1 MIRDFS
7 EKAKQKLEGYADDAA
22 ASSTWGKINDW
33 FSDRGMDFRS
43 WTGKL
48 GIENYINDVDTYHQK
63 IIDKN
68 NATKKKIDT
77 IFSNV
82 QSVDTK
88 SMAAMNRQITCGNN
102 IIKLIN
108 DLAASISPDGG
119 NLDMAGMKGTL
130 DADVARIKNPE
141 SAKNEKTEK
150 EKLGAGD
157 TSCKKSSDPVNLS
170 TGNFIYDHEDMQAG
184 GEIPL
189 SFHRYYNSKDTGTGT
204 MGSCFLHNYEMEV
217 QKQPDQK
224 AAVRM
229 HDGQFYY
236 FAETDT
242 GYVAE
247 NAAMG
252 LLERTEDG
260 YKLTCHPGMDAVYF
274 DKNGKAARQEN
285 TNKRGITF
293 IRDERGRL
301 EKAETDTGSFLE
313 YAYDSEG
320 MLKEVTDHAGRKV
333 KLEYDGDML
342 KTVTTPSGAVYTYS
356 YGDNGR
362 ITETVNARNVTA
374 VRNRYDSL
382 FRVTHQEFPDGGTMD
397 FEYDDKNSRVTL
409 TERNGSRI
417 TYVHDSR
424 YRNTATLY
432 EDGTR
437 EKYLYNDRNQCICRT
452 DRNGHTVRMS
462 YDSRGN
468 LTQTVDAGK
477 RRINFTYDIY
487 NNLTSLSINGKTR
500 LKNHYDSKGNL
511 TGTTDALG
519 NRTKIKNDVF
529 GRAEKI
535 TYADGSSTEISYDR
549 RGNITA
555 VTDGNGNSTSY
566 EYDLL
571 NRVIKTTDANN
582 NGTHFSYDAS
592 DRIST
597 VTDALGNVRKYTY
610 NAGGKVTGLTDFDGK
625 TVSFDYNDL
634 GKISAYTDKEGYR
647 AELAYDRMWNV
658 SSIKSPDGG
667 IQRFI
672 YDSDNRLKEHTLPM
686 GGKIR
691 YAYDAAGNLL
701 SETDA
706 AGNTARYA
714 YDEAD
719 RLVRMEA
726 ADGAVTTFGYD
737 HEGNLVSETDALGHV
752 TEYTYDDLGRRTSVT
767 DTAGA
772 TTSVCYNEIGN
783 VDRICHPNGSSTVY
797 TYEKG
802 GRLRSVLYPD
812 GSGEKYSYDAKGNM
826 TERITMSGERY
837 HYSYD
842 VLDRIVSITNAVGGT
857 QHFEYDAL
865 GHVTEAAD
873 ENGNITRYEYTPNG
887 NLSKVTDAL
896 GNETFYQYD
905 AMGHLTQTSC
915 TGTGGEQTQNTAYT
929 WDKEGHVVAVTDPLG
944 DVERYTYDP
953 AGRMKEKVDKDGYET
968 SFRYGKD
975 GQVEEICYADGRTVS
990 LTYNA
995 IRQLEEVKDWL
1006 GTTRIAVDEAGRVS
1020 SVTDPYG
1027 KTVGYE
1033 WGSMGERTSVLYP
1046 DGRKAAYEYNKAM
1059 QLTAMKLISNGSQ
1072 EKTIRYRYDDAGRLT
1087 GKQFPGGS
1095 STSYAYG
1102 NLGRVSEILHTGAD
1116 FSEHYIYGY
1125 DILGNKTSAAK
1136 ERTGIQADSGRYEYS
1151 YDEMNRLTG
1160 VMHDGQQLR
1169 SYSYDAFG
1177 NRRRKTEYTQNGKL
1191 ITTYGYNTKN
1201 QLTTENS
1208 ENGIRNYSYDHR
1220 GNLLSVTS
1228 GEEVLK
1234 AYGFDA
1240 ANQMSSSMGMTDG
1253 IIQKAVYQYNGL
1265 GHRMGQSI
1273 ATGDA
1278 APARTIR
1285 YTLDLTRQYHN
1296 LLQKT
1301 TDRRTDGNLLH
1312 SSQIYF
1318 WDGNVAGMEE
1328 EGRDH
1333 FYFQDDLGSPMRLA
1347 DEAGRSEEAYGFDE
1361 FGNDIRT
1368 AKDIFQDSL
1377 QSFGFTGYQMDSA
1390 GGLYFAQA
1398 RRYDAGAGRFV
1409 SEDFLKGHI
1418 AVPYTMNHYSYCW
1431 NRPMD
1436 LVDLNGKF
1444 PSLRDLKKFW
1454 NKYIYGEETIGSSTN
1469 TVVTGKNWGIG
1480 TYHSEV
1486 YDITKTSDKYTGSW
1500 IKNVTTLGNDGNSQ
1514 SYSLNIPSADLGKG
1528 NKFGI
1533 PTSLGVTFSNGGVS
1547 LDANIGIDLGK
1558 LNVNIPISIG
1568 LNWDNLV
1575 SVDASLNGGWA
1586 DNSYGLDLSA
1596 GLHPGSNVKLGV
1608 HEKHAVDEK
1617 TTIKTENGVYM
1628 RMGYVYVVVIA
1639 AAALGSMLYGNDP
1652 SSAGQTI
1659 INFINNFVNNGVCP
1673 ALQ

>member
-1 MIRDFS
+1 MTRDFS

-22 ASSTWGKINDW
+22 ASSTWGKIKDW
-33 FSDRGMDFRS
+33 FSDRGMDFQS

-130 DADVARIKNPE
+130 DADAARIKNPE
-141 SAKNEKTEK
+141 SAKSEKTEK

-274 DKNGKAARQEN
+274 DENGKAARQEN

-301 EKAETDTGSFLE
+301 AKAETDTGSFLE
-313 YAYDSEG
+313 YAYNSEG
-320 MLKEVTDHAGRKV
+320 MLMEVTDHVGRKV
-333 KLEYDGDML
+333 KLEYDGGML

-477 RRINFTYDIY
+477 RRINFTYDIF
-487 NNLTSLSINGKTR
+487 NNLTSLSINGRTR

-519 NRTKIKNDVF
+519 NRTTIKNDVF

-535 TYADGSSTEISYDR
+535 TYADGSSTELSYDR

-582 NGTHFSYDAS
+582 NGIHFSYDAS

-647 AELAYDRMWNV
+647 AEIAYDRMWNV

-691 YAYDAAGNLL
+691 YAYDEAGNLL

-706 AGNTARYA
+706 AG
-714 YDEAD
+714 
-719 RLVRMEA
+719 
-726 ADGAVTTFGYD
+726 AVTGII
-737 HEGNLVSETDALGHV
+737 
-752 TEYTYDDLGRRTSVT
+752 
-767 DTAGA
+767 
-772 TTSVCYNEIGN
+772 YNEAGN
-783 VDRICHPNGSSTVY
+783 VAEIRYPNGSRTMY
-797 TYEKG
+797 AYERG
-802 GRLRSVLYPD
+802 GRIKSVLYPD
-812 GSGEKYSYDAKGNM
+812 GSGESYAYDAAGNM
-826 TERITMSGERY
+826 TDRTTNAGEHW
-837 HYSYD
+837 HYSHD
-842 VLDRIVSITNAVGGT
+842 ALDRIIAITNPAGGVAKFT
-857 QHFEYDAL
+857 YDAL
-865 GHVTEAAD
+865 GRVTKAED
-873 ENGNITRYEYTPNG
+873 ENGNTTCYEYTPNG
-887 NLSKVTDAL
+887 NLAKVTDAL

-905 AMGHLTQTSC
+905 AMGHLTQSSC
-915 TGTGGEQTQNTAYT
+915 TGANGEEPQNTTYT
-929 WDKEGHVVAVTDPLG
+929 WDKEGHVLAVTDPLG

-953 AGRMKEKVDKDGYET
+953 AGRMKAKVDKDGYET
-968 SFRYGKD
+968 AISYGAD
-975 GQVEEICYADGRTVS
+975 GQAEEIRYADGRTVS

-1006 GTTRIAVDEAGRVS
+1006 GTTKIAMDEAGRVS

-1033 WGSMGERTSVLYP
+1033 WGSMGERTAVLYP

-1059 QLTAMKLISNGSQ
+1059 QLTAMKLISNMEQ
-1072 EKTIRYRYDDAGRLT
+1072 EKTIRYCYDEAGRLT
-1087 GKQFPGGS
+1087 GKQFPGGNR
-1095 STSYAYG
+1095 TDYHYNGAG
-1102 NLGRVSEILHTGAD
+1102 KVEEILHTGAD
-1116 FSEHYIYGY
+1116 FTERYHYGY
-1125 DILGNKTSAAK
+1125 DVMGNKITAEK
-1136 ERTGIQADSGRYEYS
+1136 ERPGLPEDSGSFSYG
-1151 YDEMNRLTG
+1151 YDELNRLIHVSQNGKT
-1160 VMHDGQQLR
+1160 LR
-1169 SYSYDAFG
+1169 AYGYDAFG
-1177 NRRRKTEYTQNGKL
+1177 NRSRKTEYQTAGEL
-1191 ITTYGYNTKN
+1191 VTTYRYNTKN
-1201 QLTTENS
+1201 QLMQETDAHETKD
-1208 ENGIRNYSYDHR
+1208 YAYDHR

-1240 ANQMSSSMGMTDG
+1240 TNQMSSSMGRTDG
-1253 IIQKAVYQYNGL
+1253 TIQKAVYQYNGL
-1265 GHRMGQSI
+1265 GHRMRQRI

-1312 SSQIYF
+1312 SSQVYF
-1318 WDGNVAGMEE
+1318 WDGNVAGMKE

-1333 FYFQDDLGSPMRLA
+1333 FYFQDDLGSPMRLT
-1347 DEAGRSEEAYGFDE
+1347 DETGRSEEAYGFDE
-1361 FGNDIRT
+1361 FGNNIRT
-1368 AKDIFQDSL
+1368 AKDIFQDSM

-1398 RRYDAGAGRFV
+1398 RRYDSGIGRFV
-1409 SEDFLKGHI
+1409 SEDIMRGHI
-1418 AVPYTMNHYSYCW
+1418 AVPFTMNHYSYCW

-1444 PSLRDLKKFW
+1444 PSWRDLKKFW
-1454 NKYIYGEETIGSSTN
+1454 NKYIYGEDTIGSSTN

-1547 LDANIGIDLGK
+1547 LDANIGIDLGQ

-1639 AAALGSMLYGNDP
+1639 AAAMGSMLYGNDP

>member
-1 MIRDFS
+1 
-7 EKAKQKLEGYADDAA
+7 
-22 ASSTWGKINDW
+22 
-33 FSDRGMDFRS
+33 
-43 WTGKL
+43 
-48 GIENYINDVDTYHQK
+48 
-63 IIDKN
+63 
-68 NATKKKIDT
+68 
-77 IFSNV
+77 
-82 QSVDTK
+82 
-88 SMAAMNRQITCGNN
+88 
-102 IIKLIN
+102 
-108 DLAASISPDGG
+108 
-119 NLDMAGMKGTL
+119 
-130 DADVARIKNPE
+130 
-141 SAKNEKTEK
+141 
-150 EKLGAGD
+150 
-157 TSCKKSSDPVNLS
+157 
-170 TGNFIYDHEDMQAG
+170 
-184 GEIPL
+184 
-189 SFHRYYNSKDTGTGT
+189 
-204 MGSCFLHNYEMEV
+204 
-217 QKQPDQK
+217 
-224 AAVRM
+224 
-229 HDGQFYY
+229 
-236 FAETDT
+236 
-242 GYVAE
+242 
-247 NAAMG
+247 
-252 LLERTEDG
+252 
-260 YKLTCHPGMDAVYF
+260 
-274 DKNGKAARQEN
+274 
-285 TNKRGITF
+285 
-293 IRDERGRL
+293 
-301 EKAETDTGSFLE
+301 
-313 YAYDSEG
+313 
-320 MLKEVTDHAGRKV
+320 
-333 KLEYDGDML
+333 
-342 KTVTTPSGAVYTYS
+342 
-356 YGDNGR
+356 
-362 ITETVNARNVTA
+362 
-374 VRNRYDSL
+374 
-382 FRVTHQEFPDGGTMD
+382 
-397 FEYDDKNSRVTL
+397 
-409 TERNGSRI
+409 
-417 TYVHDSR
+417 
-424 YRNTATLY
+424 
-432 EDGTR
+432 
-437 EKYLYNDRNQCICRT
+437 
-452 DRNGHTVRMS
+452 
-462 YDSRGN
+462 
-468 LTQTVDAGK
+468 
-477 RRINFTYDIY
+477 
-487 NNLTSLSINGKTR
+487 
-500 LKNHYDSKGNL
+500 
-511 TGTTDALG
+511 
-519 NRTKIKNDVF
+519 
-529 GRAEKI
+529 
-535 TYADGSSTEISYDR
+535 
-549 RGNITA
+549 
-555 VTDGNGNSTSY
+555 
-566 EYDLL
+566 
-571 NRVIKTTDANN
+571 
-582 NGTHFSYDAS
+582 
-592 DRIST
+592 
-597 VTDALGNVRKYTY
+597 
-610 NAGGKVTGLTDFDGK
+610 
-625 TVSFDYNDL
+625 
-634 GKISAYTDKEGYR
+634 
-647 AELAYDRMWNV
+647 
-658 SSIKSPDGG
+658 
-667 IQRFI
+667 
-672 YDSDNRLKEHTLPM
+672 
-686 GGKIR
+686 
-691 YAYDAAGNLL
+691 
-701 SETDA
+701 
-706 AGNTARYA
+706 
-714 YDEAD
+714 
-719 RLVRMEA
+719 
-726 ADGAVTTFGYD
+726 
-737 HEGNLVSETDALGHV
+737 
-752 TEYTYDDLGRRTSVT
+752 
-767 DTAGA
+767 
-772 TTSVCYNEIGN
+772 
-783 VDRICHPNGSSTVY
+783 
-797 TYEKG
+797 
-802 GRLRSVLYPD
+802 
-812 GSGEKYSYDAKGNM
+812 
-826 TERITMSGERY
+826 
-837 HYSYD
+837 
-842 VLDRIVSITNAVGGT
+842 
-857 QHFEYDAL
+857 
-865 GHVTEAAD
+865 
-873 ENGNITRYEYTPNG
+873 
-887 NLSKVTDAL
+887 
-896 GNETFYQYD
+896 
-905 AMGHLTQTSC
+905 MGHLTQTSC

-944 DVERYTYDP
+944 DMETYTYDP
-953 AGRMKEKVDKDGYET
+953 AGRMTSKTDRDGYET
-968 SFRYGKD
+968 AISYGAD
-975 GQVEEICYADGRTVS
+975 GQVEEIRYADGRTVS

-1006 GTTRIAVDEAGRVS
+1006 GTTRIAMDEAGRVS

-1033 WGSMGERTSVLYP
+1033 WGRMGERTALIYP
-1046 DGRKAAYEYNKAM
+1046 DGKRAEYEYNNAM
-1059 QLTAMKLISNGSQ
+1059 QLTAMKLISNKEQ

-1273 ATGDA
+1273 TTGDA

-1301 TDRRTDGNLLH
+1301 GNGPD
-1312 SSQIYF
+1312 QTYF

-1333 FYFQDDLGSPMRLA
+1333 FYFQDDLGSPMRLT
-1347 DEAGRSEEAYGFDE
+1347 DETGRSEEAYGFDE
-1361 FGNDIRT
+1361 FGNDIWT
-1368 AKDIFQDSL
+1368 AKDIFQDSM

-1469 TVVTGKNWGIG
+1469 TVVTGKNWGMG

>member
-1 MIRDFS
+1 
-7 EKAKQKLEGYADDAA
+7 
-22 ASSTWGKINDW
+22 
-33 FSDRGMDFRS
+33 
-43 WTGKL
+43 
-48 GIENYINDVDTYHQK
+48 
-63 IIDKN
+63 
-68 NATKKKIDT
+68 
-77 IFSNV
+77 
-82 QSVDTK
+82 
-88 SMAAMNRQITCGNN
+88 
-102 IIKLIN
+102 
-108 DLAASISPDGG
+108 
-119 NLDMAGMKGTL
+119 
-130 DADVARIKNPE
+130 
-141 SAKNEKTEK
+141 
-150 EKLGAGD
+150 
-157 TSCKKSSDPVNLS
+157 
-170 TGNFIYDHEDMQAG
+170 
-184 GEIPL
+184 
-189 SFHRYYNSKDTGTGT
+189 
-204 MGSCFLHNYEMEV
+204 
-217 QKQPDQK
+217 
-224 AAVRM
+224 
-229 HDGQFYY
+229 
-236 FAETDT
+236 
-242 GYVAE
+242 
-247 NAAMG
+247 
-252 LLERTEDG
+252 
-260 YKLTCHPGMDAVYF
+260 
-274 DKNGKAARQEN
+274 
-285 TNKRGITF
+285 
-293 IRDERGRL
+293 
-301 EKAETDTGSFLE
+301 
-313 YAYDSEG
+313 
-320 MLKEVTDHAGRKV
+320 
-333 KLEYDGDML
+333 
-342 KTVTTPSGAVYTYS
+342 
-356 YGDNGR
+356 
-362 ITETVNARNVTA
+362 
-374 VRNRYDSL
+374 
-382 FRVTHQEFPDGGTMD
+382 
-397 FEYDDKNSRVTL
+397 
-409 TERNGSRI
+409 
-417 TYVHDSR
+417 
-424 YRNTATLY
+424 
-432 EDGTR
+432 
-437 EKYLYNDRNQCICRT
+437 
-452 DRNGHTVRMS
+452 
-462 YDSRGN
+462 
-468 LTQTVDAGK
+468 
-477 RRINFTYDIY
+477 
-487 NNLTSLSINGKTR
+487 
-500 LKNHYDSKGNL
+500 
-511 TGTTDALG
+511 
-519 NRTKIKNDVF
+519 
-529 GRAEKI
+529 
-535 TYADGSSTEISYDR
+535 
-549 RGNITA
+549 
-555 VTDGNGNSTSY
+555 
-566 EYDLL
+566 
-571 NRVIKTTDANN
+571 
-582 NGTHFSYDAS
+582 
-592 DRIST
+592 
-597 VTDALGNVRKYTY
+597 
-610 NAGGKVTGLTDFDGK
+610 
-625 TVSFDYNDL
+625 
-634 GKISAYTDKEGYR
+634 
-647 AELAYDRMWNV
+647 
-658 SSIKSPDGG
+658 
-667 IQRFI
+667 
-672 YDSDNRLKEHTLPM
+672 
-686 GGKIR
+686 
-691 YAYDAAGNLL
+691 
-701 SETDA
+701 
-706 AGNTARYA
+706 
-714 YDEAD
+714 
-719 RLVRMEA
+719 MEA

-752 TEYTYDDLGRRTSVT
+752 TEYTYDDLGRRTGVT
-767 DTAGA
+767 DAAGE

-944 DVERYTYDP
+944 DMETYTYDP
-953 AGRMKEKVDKDGYET
+953 AGRMTSKTDRDGYET
-968 SFRYGKD
+968 AISYGAD
-975 GQVEEICYADGRTVS
+975 GQVEEIRYADGRTVS

-1006 GTTRIAVDEAGRVS
+1006 GTTKIAMDEAGRVS

-1033 WGSMGERTSVLYP
+1033 WGRMGERTAVLYP
-1046 DGRKAAYEYNKAM
+1046 DGRKAAYEYNKVM
-1059 QLTAMKLISNGSQ
+1059 QLTAMKLISNKEQ
-1072 EKTIRYRYDDAGRLT
+1072 EKTIRYCYDEAGRLT
-1087 GKQFPGGS
+1087 GKQFPGGNR
-1095 STSYAYG
+1095 TDYRYNGAG
-1102 NLGRVSEILHTGAD
+1102 KVEEILHTGAD
-1116 FSEHYIYGY
+1116 FTERYHYGY
-1125 DILGNKTSAAK
+1125 DVMGNKITAEK
-1136 ERTGIQADSGRYEYS
+1136 ERPGLLEDSGSFSYG
-1151 YDEMNRLTG
+1151 YDELNRLIHVSQNGKT
-1160 VMHDGQQLR
+1160 LR
-1169 SYSYDAFG
+1169 SYGYDAFG
-1177 NRRRKTEYTQNGKL
+1177 NRSKKTEYQTAGEL
-1191 ITTYGYNTKN
+1191 VTTYRYNTKN
-1201 QLTTENS
+1201 QLMQENDAH
-1208 ENGIRNYSYDHR
+1208 GTKDYAYDHR

-1234 AYGFDA
+1234 AYWFDA
-1240 ANQMSSSMGMTDG
+1240 ANQMSSSMGRTDG
-1253 IIQKAVYQYNGL
+1253 TIQKAVYQYNGL

-1301 TDRRTDGNLLH
+1301 GNGPD
-1312 SSQIYF
+1312 QTYF

-1333 FYFQDDLGSPMRLA
+1333 FYFQDDLGSPMRLT
-1347 DEAGRSEEAYGFDE
+1347 DETGRSEEAYGFDE
-1361 FGNDIRT
+1361 FGNNIRT
-1368 AKDIFQDSL
+1368 AKDIFQDSM

-1398 RRYDAGAGRFV
+1398 RRYDSGIGRFV
-1409 SEDFLKGHI
+1409 SEDIMRGHI
-1418 AVPYTMNHYSYCW
+1418 AVPFTMNHYSYCW

-1444 PSLRDLKKFW
+1444 PSWRDLKKFW

-1469 TVVTGKNWGIG
+1469 TVVTGKNWGMG

>member
-1 MIRDFS
+1 M
-7 EKAKQKLEGYADDAA
+7 
-22 ASSTWGKINDW
+22 
-33 FSDRGMDFRS
+33 
-43 WTGKL
+43 
-48 GIENYINDVDTYHQK
+48 
-63 IIDKN
+63 
-68 NATKKKIDT
+68 
-77 IFSNV
+77 
-82 QSVDTK
+82 
-88 SMAAMNRQITCGNN
+88 
-102 IIKLIN
+102 
-108 DLAASISPDGG
+108 
-119 NLDMAGMKGTL
+119 
-130 DADVARIKNPE
+130 
-141 SAKNEKTEK
+141 
-150 EKLGAGD
+150 
-157 TSCKKSSDPVNLS
+157 
-170 TGNFIYDHEDMQAG
+170 
-184 GEIPL
+184 
-189 SFHRYYNSKDTGTGT
+189 
-204 MGSCFLHNYEMEV
+204 
-217 QKQPDQK
+217 
-224 AAVRM
+224 
-229 HDGQFYY
+229 
-236 FAETDT
+236 
-242 GYVAE
+242 
-247 NAAMG
+247 
-252 LLERTEDG
+252 
-260 YKLTCHPGMDAVYF
+260 
-274 DKNGKAARQEN
+274 
-285 TNKRGITF
+285 
-293 IRDERGRL
+293 
-301 EKAETDTGSFLE
+301 
-313 YAYDSEG
+313 
-320 MLKEVTDHAGRKV
+320 
-333 KLEYDGDML
+333 
-342 KTVTTPSGAVYTYS
+342 
-356 YGDNGR
+356 
-362 ITETVNARNVTA
+362 
-374 VRNRYDSL
+374 
-382 FRVTHQEFPDGGTMD
+382 
-397 FEYDDKNSRVTL
+397 
-409 TERNGSRI
+409 
-417 TYVHDSR
+417 
-424 YRNTATLY
+424 
-432 EDGTR
+432 
-437 EKYLYNDRNQCICRT
+437 
-452 DRNGHTVRMS
+452 
-462 YDSRGN
+462 
-468 LTQTVDAGK
+468 
-477 RRINFTYDIY
+477 
-487 NNLTSLSINGKTR
+487 
-500 LKNHYDSKGNL
+500 
-511 TGTTDALG
+511 
-519 NRTKIKNDVF
+519 
-529 GRAEKI
+529 
-535 TYADGSSTEISYDR
+535 
-549 RGNITA
+549 
-555 VTDGNGNSTSY
+555 
-566 EYDLL
+566 
-571 NRVIKTTDANN
+571 
-582 NGTHFSYDAS
+582 
-592 DRIST
+592 
-597 VTDALGNVRKYTY
+597 
-610 NAGGKVTGLTDFDGK
+610 
-625 TVSFDYNDL
+625 
-634 GKISAYTDKEGYR
+634 
-647 AELAYDRMWNV
+647 
-658 SSIKSPDGG
+658 
-667 IQRFI
+667 
-672 YDSDNRLKEHTLPM
+672 
-686 GGKIR
+686 
-691 YAYDAAGNLL
+691 
-701 SETDA
+701 
-706 AGNTARYA
+706 
-714 YDEAD
+714 
-719 RLVRMEA
+719 
-726 ADGAVTTFGYD
+726 
-737 HEGNLVSETDALGHV
+737 
-752 TEYTYDDLGRRTSVT
+752 
-767 DTAGA
+767 
-772 TTSVCYNEIGN
+772 
-783 VDRICHPNGSSTVY
+783 
-797 TYEKG
+797 
-802 GRLRSVLYPD
+802 LYPD

-929 WDKEGHVVAVTDPLG
+929 WDKEGHVVAVTDQLG
-944 DVERYTYDP
+944 DMEIYTYDP
-953 AGRMKEKVDKDGYET
+953 AGRMTSKTDRDGYET
-968 SFRYGKD
+968 AISYGAD
-975 GQVEEICYADGRTVS
+975 GQVEEIRYADGRTVS

-1006 GTTRIAVDEAGRVS
+1006 GTTKIAMDEAGRVS

-1033 WGSMGERTSVLYP
+1033 WGRMGERTAVLYP
-1046 DGRKAAYEYNKAM
+1046 DGRKAAYEYNKVM
-1059 QLTAMKLISNGSQ
+1059 QLTAMKLISNKEQ
-1072 EKTIRYRYDDAGRLT
+1072 EKTIRYCYDEAGRLT
-1087 GKQFPGGS
+1087 GKQFPGGNR
-1095 STSYAYG
+1095 TDYRYNGAG
-1102 NLGRVSEILHTGAD
+1102 KVEEILHTGAD
-1116 FSEHYIYGY
+1116 FTERYHYGY
-1125 DILGNKTSAAK
+1125 DVMGNKITAEK
-1136 ERTGIQADSGRYEYS
+1136 ERPGLLEDSGSFSYG
-1151 YDEMNRLTG
+1151 YDELNRLIHVSQNGKT
-1160 VMHDGQQLR
+1160 LR
-1169 SYSYDAFG
+1169 SYGYDAFG
-1177 NRRRKTEYTQNGKL
+1177 NRSKKTEYQTAGEL
-1191 ITTYGYNTKN
+1191 VTTYRYNTKN
-1201 QLTTENS
+1201 QLMQENDAH
-1208 ENGIRNYSYDHR
+1208 GTKDYAYDHR

-1234 AYGFDA
+1234 AYWFDA
-1240 ANQMSSSMGMTDG
+1240 ANQMSSSMGRTDG
-1253 IIQKAVYQYNGL
+1253 TIQKAVYQYNGL

-1301 TDRRTDGNLLH
+1301 GNGPD
-1312 SSQIYF
+1312 QTYF

-1333 FYFQDDLGSPMRLA
+1333 FYFQDDLGSPMRLT

-1368 AKDIFQDSL
+1368 AKDIFQDSM

-1444 PSLRDLKKFW
+1444 PSWRDLKKFW

>member
-1 MIRDFS
+1 M
-7 EKAKQKLEGYADDAA
+7 
-22 ASSTWGKINDW
+22 
-33 FSDRGMDFRS
+33 
-43 WTGKL
+43 
-48 GIENYINDVDTYHQK
+48 V
-63 IIDKN
+63 
-68 NATKKKIDT
+68 
-77 IFSNV
+77 
-82 QSVDTK
+82 
-88 SMAAMNRQITCGNN
+88 
-102 IIKLIN
+102 
-108 DLAASISPDGG
+108 SI
-119 NLDMAGMKGTL
+119 
-130 DADVARIKNPE
+130 
-141 SAKNEKTEK
+141 
-150 EKLGAGD
+150 
-157 TSCKKSSDPVNLS
+157 
-170 TGNFIYDHEDMQAG
+170 
-184 GEIPL
+184 
-189 SFHRYYNSKDTGTGT
+189 
-204 MGSCFLHNYEMEV
+204 
-217 QKQPDQK
+217 
-224 AAVRM
+224 
-229 HDGQFYY
+229 
-236 FAETDT
+236 
-242 GYVAE
+242 
-247 NAAMG
+247 
-252 LLERTEDG
+252 
-260 YKLTCHPGMDAVYF
+260 
-274 DKNGKAARQEN
+274 
-285 TNKRGITF
+285 
-293 IRDERGRL
+293 
-301 EKAETDTGSFLE
+301 
-313 YAYDSEG
+313 
-320 MLKEVTDHAGRKV
+320 
-333 KLEYDGDML
+333 
-342 KTVTTPSGAVYTYS
+342 
-356 YGDNGR
+356 
-362 ITETVNARNVTA
+362 
-374 VRNRYDSL
+374 
-382 FRVTHQEFPDGGTMD
+382 
-397 FEYDDKNSRVTL
+397 
-409 TERNGSRI
+409 
-417 TYVHDSR
+417 
-424 YRNTATLY
+424 
-432 EDGTR
+432 
-437 EKYLYNDRNQCICRT
+437 
-452 DRNGHTVRMS
+452 
-462 YDSRGN
+462 
-468 LTQTVDAGK
+468 
-477 RRINFTYDIY
+477 
-487 NNLTSLSINGKTR
+487 
-500 LKNHYDSKGNL
+500 
-511 TGTTDALG
+511 
-519 NRTKIKNDVF
+519 
-529 GRAEKI
+529 
-535 TYADGSSTEISYDR
+535 
-549 RGNITA
+549 
-555 VTDGNGNSTSY
+555 
-566 EYDLL
+566 
-571 NRVIKTTDANN
+571 
-582 NGTHFSYDAS
+582 
-592 DRIST
+592 
-597 VTDALGNVRKYTY
+597 
-610 NAGGKVTGLTDFDGK
+610 
-625 TVSFDYNDL
+625 
-634 GKISAYTDKEGYR
+634 
-647 AELAYDRMWNV
+647 
-658 SSIKSPDGG
+658 
-667 IQRFI
+667 
-672 YDSDNRLKEHTLPM
+672 
-686 GGKIR
+686 
-691 YAYDAAGNLL
+691 
-701 SETDA
+701 
-706 AGNTARYA
+706 
-714 YDEAD
+714 
-719 RLVRMEA
+719 
-726 ADGAVTTFGYD
+726 
-737 HEGNLVSETDALGHV
+737 
-752 TEYTYDDLGRRTSVT
+752 DDLGRRTSVT

-944 DVERYTYDP
+944 DMETYTYDP
-953 AGRMKEKVDKDGYET
+953 AGRMTSKTDRDGYET
-968 SFRYGKD
+968 AISYGAD
-975 GQVEEICYADGRTVS
+975 GQVEEIRYADGRTVS

-1006 GTTRIAVDEAGRVS
+1006 GTTKIAMDEAGRVS

-1033 WGSMGERTSVLYP
+1033 WGRMGERTSVLYP
-1046 DGRKAAYEYNKAM
+1046 DGRKAAYEYNEAM
-1059 QLTAMKLISNGSQ
+1059 QLTAMKLITNGAQ
-1072 EKTIRYRYDDAGRLT
+1072 EKTIRYHYDDAGRLT

-1312 SSQIYF
+1312 SSQVYF

-1333 FYFQDDLGSPMRLA
+1333 FYFQDDLGSPMRLT

-1368 AKDIFQDSL
+1368 AKDIFQDSM

-1659 INFINNFVNNGVCP
+1659 INFINNFINNGVCP
-1673 ALQ
+1673 AM

>member
-130 DADVARIKNPE
+130 EADAARIKNPE
-141 SAKNEKTEK
+141 SAKSEKTEK

-274 DKNGKAARQEN
+274 DENGKAARQEN

-301 EKAETDTGSFLE
+301 AKAETDTGSFLE
-313 YAYDSEG
+313 YAYNSEG
-320 MLKEVTDHAGRKV
+320 MLMEVTDHVGRKV
-333 KLEYDGDML
+333 KLEYDGGML

-477 RRINFTYDIY
+477 RRINFTYDIF
-487 NNLTSLSINGKTR
+487 NNLTSLSINGRTR

-519 NRTKIKNDVF
+519 NRTTIKNDVF

-535 TYADGSSTEISYDR
+535 TYADGSSTELSYDR

-582 NGTHFSYDAS
+582 NGIHFSYDAS

-647 AELAYDRMWNV
+647 AEIAYDRMWNV

-691 YAYDAAGNLL
+691 YAYDEAGNLL

-706 AGNTARYA
+706 AG
-714 YDEAD
+714 
-719 RLVRMEA
+719 
-726 ADGAVTTFGYD
+726 AVTGII
-737 HEGNLVSETDALGHV
+737 
-752 TEYTYDDLGRRTSVT
+752 
-767 DTAGA
+767 
-772 TTSVCYNEIGN
+772 YNEAGN
-783 VDRICHPNGSSTVY
+783 VAEIRYPNGSRTMY
-797 TYEKG
+797 AYERG
-802 GRLRSVLYPD
+802 GRIKSVLYPD
-812 GSGEKYSYDAKGNM
+812 GSGESYAYDAAGNM
-826 TERITMSGERY
+826 TDRTTNAGEHW
-837 HYSYD
+837 HYSHD
-842 VLDRIVSITNAVGGT
+842 ALDRIIAITNPAGGVAKFT
-857 QHFEYDAL
+857 YDAL
-865 GHVTEAAD
+865 GRVTKAED
-873 ENGNITRYEYTPNG
+873 ENGNTTCYEYTPNG
-887 NLSKVTDAL
+887 NLAKVTDAL

-905 AMGHLTQTSC
+905 AMGHLTQSSC
-915 TGTGGEQTQNTAYT
+915 TGANGEEPQNTTYT
-929 WDKEGHVVAVTDPLG
+929 WDKEGHVLAVTDPLG

-953 AGRMKEKVDKDGYET
+953 AGRMKAKVDKDGYET
-968 SFRYGKD
+968 AISYGAD
-975 GQVEEICYADGRTVS
+975 GQAEEIRYADGRTVS

-1006 GTTRIAVDEAGRVS
+1006 GTTKIAMDEAGRVS

-1033 WGSMGERTSVLYP
+1033 WGSMGERTAVLYP

-1059 QLTAMKLISNGSQ
+1059 QLTAMKLISNMEQ
-1072 EKTIRYRYDDAGRLT
+1072 EKTIRYCYDEAGRLT
-1087 GKQFPGGS
+1087 GKQFPGGNR
-1095 STSYAYG
+1095 TDYHYNGAG
-1102 NLGRVSEILHTGAD
+1102 KVEEILHTGAD
-1116 FSEHYIYGY
+1116 FTERYHYGY
-1125 DILGNKTSAAK
+1125 DVMGNKITAEK
-1136 ERTGIQADSGRYEYS
+1136 ERPGLPEDSGSFSYG
-1151 YDEMNRLTG
+1151 YDELNRLIHVSQNGKT
-1160 VMHDGQQLR
+1160 LR
-1169 SYSYDAFG
+1169 AYGYDAFG
-1177 NRRRKTEYTQNGKL
+1177 NRSRKTEYQTAGEL
-1191 ITTYGYNTKN
+1191 VTTYRYNTKN
-1201 QLTTENS
+1201 QLMQETDAHETKD
-1208 ENGIRNYSYDHR
+1208 YAYDHR

-1240 ANQMSSSMGMTDG
+1240 TNQMSSSMGRTDG
-1253 IIQKAVYQYNGL
+1253 TIQKAVYQYNGL
-1265 GHRMGQSI
+1265 GHRMRQRI

-1312 SSQIYF
+1312 SSQVYF
-1318 WDGNVAGMEE
+1318 WDGNVAGMKE

-1333 FYFQDDLGSPMRLA
+1333 FYFQDDLGSPMRLT
-1347 DEAGRSEEAYGFDE
+1347 DETGRSEEAYGFDE
-1361 FGNDIRT
+1361 FGNNIRT
-1368 AKDIFQDSL
+1368 AKDIFQDSM

-1398 RRYDAGAGRFV
+1398 RRYDSGIDRFV
-1409 SEDFLKGHI
+1409 SEDIMRGHI
-1418 AVPYTMNHYSYCW
+1418 AVPFTMNHYSYCW

-1444 PSLRDLKKFW
+1444 PSWRDLKKFW
-1454 NKYIYGEETIGSSTN
+1454 NKYIYGEDTIGSSTN

-1547 LDANIGIDLGK
+1547 LDANIGIDLGQ

-1639 AAALGSMLYGNDP
+1639 AAAMGSMLYGNDP

>member
-108 DLAASISPDGG
+108 DLAASISPNGG

-130 DADVARIKNPE
+130 DADAARIKNPE
-141 SAKNEKTEK
+141 SAKSEKTEK

-157 TSCKKSSDPVNLS
+157 ISCKKSSDPVNLS

-236 FAETDT
+236 FVETDT

-274 DKNGKAARQEN
+274 DENGKAARQEN

-301 EKAETDTGSFLE
+301 AKAETDTGSFLE

-320 MLKEVTDHAGRKV
+320 MLMEVTDHAGRKV
-333 KLEYDGDML
+333 KLEYDGGML

-487 NNLTSLSINGKTR
+487 NNLTSLSINGRTR

-535 TYADGSSTEISYDR
+535 TYADGSSTELSYDR

-752 TEYTYDDLGRRTSVT
+752 TEYTYDDLGRRTGVT
-767 DTAGA
+767 DAAGE

-812 GSGEKYSYDAKGNM
+812 GSGESYAYDAAGNM
-826 TERITMSGERY
+826 TDRTTNAGEHW
-837 HYSYD
+837 HYSHD
-842 VLDRIVSITNAVGGT
+842 ALDRITAITNSAGGVAKFT
-857 QHFEYDAL
+857 YDAL
-865 GHVTEAAD
+865 GRVTKAED
-873 ENGNITRYEYTPNG
+873 ENGNTT
-887 NLSKVTDAL
+887 
-896 GNETFYQYD
+896 
-905 AMGHLTQTSC
+905 
-915 TGTGGEQTQNTAYT
+915 YT
-929 WDKEGHVVAVTDPLG
+929 WDKEGHVLAVTDPLG

-953 AGRMKEKVDKDGYET
+953 AGRMKAKVDKDGYET

-1006 GTTRIAVDEAGRVS
+1006 GTTKIAMDEAGRVS

-1033 WGSMGERTSVLYP
+1033 WGRMGERTALIYP
-1046 DGRKAAYEYNKAM
+1046 DGKRAEYEYNNAM
-1059 QLTAMKLISNGSQ
+1059 QLTAMKLMSNEAPEQ
-1072 EKTIRYRYDDAGRLT
+1072 IIRYCYDEAGRLT

-1228 GEEVLK
+1228 GEGVLR

-1253 IIQKAVYQYNGL
+1253 TIQKAVYQYNGL

-1301 TDRRTDGNLLH
+1301 GNGPD
-1312 SSQIYF
+1312 QTYF

-1333 FYFQDDLGSPMRLA
+1333 FYFQDDLGSPMRLT
-1347 DEAGRSEEAYGFDE
+1347 DEAGRSEDAYGFDE
-1361 FGNDIRT
+1361 FGNDIWT
-1368 AKDIFQDSL
+1368 AKDIFQDSM

-1398 RRYDAGAGRFV
+1398 RRYDSGIGRFV
-1409 SEDFLKGHI
+1409 SEDIMRGHI
-1418 AVPYTMNHYSYCW
+1418 AVPFTMNHYSYCW

-1436 LVDLNGKF
+1436 LVDLNGMWPEDPTAGVTKALTDMQRCDKPVSYIF
-1444 PSLRDLKKFW
+1444 YTTGEGSDFSKQAEWKAEQLESIDKNVVMVPIESADDFVNGW
-1454 NKYIYGEETIGSSTN
+1454 NNMGITPDGIADIEDVEIYTHSNATTFIFVDGSETEALN
-1469 TVVTGKNWGIG
+1469 FTGK
-1480 TYHSEV
+1480 SR
-1486 YDITKTSDKYTGSW
+1486 
-1500 IKNVTTLGNDGNSQ
+1500 
-1514 SYSLNIPSADLGKG
+1514 KG
-1528 NKFGI
+1528 NKIKRVADLSYKNIDVVNIYGCN
-1533 PTSLGVTFSNGGVS
+1533 SGNLSEYVRNN
-1547 LDANIGIDLGK
+1547 ANIASK
-1558 LNVNIPISIG
+1558 LSKKVSGDVYAYDGNVAFG
-1568 LNWDNLV
+1568 TTW
-1575 SVDASLNGGWA
+1575 
-1586 DNSYGLDLSA
+1586 
-1596 GLHPGSNVKLGV
+1596 SNPLKNMVNMR
-1608 HEKHAVDEK
+1608 
-1617 TTIKTENGVYM
+1617 IVYQIY
-1628 RMGYVYVVVIA
+1628 RKAI
-1639 AAALGSMLYGNDP
+1639 
-1652 SSAGQTI
+1652 
-1659 INFINNFVNNGVCP
+1659 
-1673 ALQ
+1673 

>member
-22 ASSTWGKINDW
+22 ASSTWGKIKDW

-108 DLAASISPDGG
+108 DLAASISPNGG

-130 DADVARIKNPE
+130 DADAARIKNPE
-141 SAKNEKTEK
+141 SAKSEKTEK

-157 TSCKKSSDPVNLS
+157 ISCKKSSDPVNLS

-236 FAETDT
+236 FVETDT

-274 DKNGKAARQEN
+274 DENGKAARQEN

-301 EKAETDTGSFLE
+301 AKAETDTGSFLE

-320 MLKEVTDHAGRKV
+320 MLMEVTDHAGRKV
-333 KLEYDGDML
+333 KLEYDGGML

-487 NNLTSLSINGKTR
+487 NNLTSLSINGRTR

-535 TYADGSSTEISYDR
+535 TYADGSSTELSYDR

-752 TEYTYDDLGRRTSVT
+752 TEYTYDDLGRRTGVT
-767 DTAGA
+767 DAAGE

-812 GSGEKYSYDAKGNM
+812 GSGESYAYDAAGNM
-826 TERITMSGERY
+826 TDRTTNAGEHW
-837 HYSYD
+837 HYSHD
-842 VLDRIVSITNAVGGT
+842 ALDRITAITNSAGGVAKFT
-857 QHFEYDAL
+857 YDAL
-865 GHVTEAAD
+865 GRVTKAED
-873 ENGNITRYEYTPNG
+873 ENGNTT
-887 NLSKVTDAL
+887 
-896 GNETFYQYD
+896 
-905 AMGHLTQTSC
+905 
-915 TGTGGEQTQNTAYT
+915 YT
-929 WDKEGHVVAVTDPLG
+929 WDKEGHVLAVTDPLG

-953 AGRMKEKVDKDGYET
+953 AGRMKAKVDKDGYET

-1006 GTTRIAVDEAGRVS
+1006 GTTKIAMDEAGRVS

-1033 WGSMGERTSVLYP
+1033 WGRMGERTALIYP
-1046 DGRKAAYEYNKAM
+1046 DGKRAEYEYNNAM
-1059 QLTAMKLISNGSQ
+1059 QLTAMKLMSNEAPEQ
-1072 EKTIRYRYDDAGRLT
+1072 IIRYRYDEAGRLT

-1228 GEEVLK
+1228 GEGVLR

-1253 IIQKAVYQYNGL
+1253 TIQKAVYQYNGL

-1301 TDRRTDGNLLH
+1301 GNGPD
-1312 SSQIYF
+1312 QTYF

-1333 FYFQDDLGSPMRLA
+1333 FYFQDDLGSPMRLT
-1347 DEAGRSEEAYGFDE
+1347 DEAGRSEDAYGFDE
-1361 FGNDIRT
+1361 FGNDIWT
-1368 AKDIFQDSL
+1368 AKDIFQDSM

-1398 RRYDAGAGRFV
+1398 RRYDSGIGRFV
-1409 SEDFLKGHI
+1409 SEDIMRGHI
-1418 AVPYTMNHYSYCW
+1418 AVPFTMNHYSYCW

-1436 LVDLNGKF
+1436 LVDLNGMWPEDPTAGVTKALTDMQRCDKPVSYIF
-1444 PSLRDLKKFW
+1444 YTTGEGSDFSKQAEWKAEQLESIDKNVVMVPIESADDFVNGW
-1454 NKYIYGEETIGSSTN
+1454 NNMGITPDGIADIEDVEIYTHSNATTFIFVDGSETEALN
-1469 TVVTGKNWGIG
+1469 FTGK
-1480 TYHSEV
+1480 SR
-1486 YDITKTSDKYTGSW
+1486 
-1500 IKNVTTLGNDGNSQ
+1500 
-1514 SYSLNIPSADLGKG
+1514 KG
-1528 NKFGI
+1528 NKIKRVADLSYKNIDVVNIYGCN
-1533 PTSLGVTFSNGGVS
+1533 SGNLSEYVRNN
-1547 LDANIGIDLGK
+1547 ANIASK
-1558 LNVNIPISIG
+1558 LSKKVSGDVYAYDGNVAFG
-1568 LNWDNLV
+1568 TTW
-1575 SVDASLNGGWA
+1575 
-1586 DNSYGLDLSA
+1586 
-1596 GLHPGSNVKLGV
+1596 SNPLKNMVNMR
-1608 HEKHAVDEK
+1608 
-1617 TTIKTENGVYM
+1617 IVYQIY
-1628 RMGYVYVVVIA
+1628 RKAI
-1639 AAALGSMLYGNDP
+1639 
-1652 SSAGQTI
+1652 
-1659 INFINNFVNNGVCP
+1659 
-1673 ALQ
+1673 